1 MKPVEVNDER
11 FARRLEEYE
20 EWRKEH
26 PVRRR
31 LVDALGRH
39 HLLAE
44 VPAKRAALVA
54 AQGPLSGA
62 FFLSVLRWRGSTLRA
77 GVT

>member
-31 LVDALGRH
+31 LVDALGRIICW
-39 HLLAE
+39 L
-44 VPAKRAALVA
+44 R
-54 AQGPLSGA
+54 
-62 FFLSVLRWRGSTLRA
+62 FLRNALRW
-77 GVT
+77 